1 MTIDRPNL
9 TAPPERRQ
17 PRQPKAQAT
26 VQRILGTTARL
37 LDEVGLSLTTNLIAR
52 AAGINVATLYQYFPN
67 KEAVFLAVLRRHLEW
82 RTAELPRMLDGL
94 HKNPRWRDQLGAM
107 IDVLVARRDSEPGV
121 RSLRL
126 AMRASPELAAESHA
140 AAVQVAEYLA
150 AELQGGAG
158 IDEARARVSA
168 LCAMEALIALL
179 DVREFHL
186 VSDKAAVEQQIH
198 AMLCAFLAP
207 YLDRA
212 AMAAG

>member
-1 MTIDRPNL
+1 MSIDRPHL

-26 VQRILGTTARL
+26 VERILDTTARL

-67 KEAVFLAVLRRHLEW
+67 KEAVFLAVLRRHLQW
-82 RTAELPRMLDGL
+82 RTVELPRMLDGL
-94 HKNPRWRDQLGAM
+94 HKNPRWREQVRAM
-107 IDVLVARRDSEPGV
+107 IGVLAARRDSEPGV

-150 AELQGGAG
+150 AELHPGAG
-158 IDEARARVSA
+158 DDEARVAA